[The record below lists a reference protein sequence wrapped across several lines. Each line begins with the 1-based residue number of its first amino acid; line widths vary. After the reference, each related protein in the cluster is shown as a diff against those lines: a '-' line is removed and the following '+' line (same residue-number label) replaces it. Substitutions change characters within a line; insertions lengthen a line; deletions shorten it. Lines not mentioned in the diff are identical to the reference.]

1 MSKEK
6 EKSKKKH
13 GFGKFLAGAAIGASL
28 GVLFAPKAGSET
40 RKELKEKF
48 NELVS
53 KVKETDFDD
62 VREEIELKIAE
73 IKDEIKELDK
83 EKVLKIAKS
92 KAKDIQ
98 KKASELVDL
107 AKEKGTPIL
116 EDLANDAKEKT
127 VTLLK
132 EIIDKLEKNEK

>member
-1 MSKEK
+1 MSK
-6 EKSKKKH
+6 EKSKKKS
-13 GFGKFLAGAAIGASL
+13 GFGKFLAGAALGAGL

-40 RKELKEKF
+40 RRELKKKF
-48 NELVS
+48 DELVN
-53 KVKETDFDD
+53 KVKETDFEE

-83 EKVLKIAKS
+83 EKVIKIAKS

-116 EDLANDAKEKT
+116 EDIANDAKEKT
-127 VTLLK
+127 VILLK
-132 EIIDKLEKNEK
+132 EIIDKLEKDEK